1 MKLVVASPFLRSA
14 CLIVVIVNLRLRQ
27 LIIALLTSN
36 LAVISRP
43 STICSTSS
51 LDRILEASAIT
62 KMLETKWEVMRR
74 PDPLVSTNLKST
86 TTRASM
92 ILPAPKDNHKLI
104 IERSLSLIFQLL
116 RQSKRTIVVIVLNV
130 RMLWPLAILLTL
142 IIAQLT
148 SAITNLSVIRTQR
161 PATITTE
168 EINKSKGN
176 RTKCFNLL
184 LLNVPEPVYRLLPM
198 LPVRD
203 RHGSSSLAS
212 KNTNKTRMKR

>member
-36 LAVISRP
+36 LAVISRLSP
-43 STICSTSS
+43 TCSME
-51 LDRILEASAIT
+51 RILEASAIT
-62 KMLETKWEVMRR
+62 KLLDTKWEVMRR
-74 PDPLVSTNLKST
+74 PDPLVSTNLKFT

-130 RMLWPLAILLTL
+130 RMLWPLAILQTR
-142 IIAQLT
+142 IIVQLT

-161 PATITTE
+161 SATITTE

-184 LLNVPEPVYRLLPM
+184 LLNVPEPVYRQLPM
-198 LPVRD
+198 LPVREW
-203 RHGSSSLAS
+203 HGSSSLVS
-212 KNTNKTRMKR
+212 NNTNKTRMKR

>member
-43 STICSTSS
+43 STICSTE
-51 LDRILEASAIT
+51 RILEASAIT
-62 KMLETKWEVMRR
+62 KMLATKWEVMRR

-86 TTRASM
+86 TTQASM

-142 IIAQLT
+142 IIVQLT

-161 PATITTE
+161 PAKITTE

-203 RHGSSSLAS
+203 WHGSSSLAS

>member
-1 MKLVVASPFLRSA
+1 M
-14 CLIVVIVNLRLRQ
+14 IVNLRLRQ

-36 LAVISRP
+36 LAVISRL
-43 STICSTSS
+43 STTCSME
-51 LDRILEASAIT
+51 RILEASAIT
-62 KMLETKWEVMRR
+62 KMPATKWEVMRR

-130 RMLWPLAILLTL
+130 PMLWRLAILLIR

-161 PATITTE
+161 PAKITTE

-212 KNTNKTRMKR
+212 KNTNKTRMKK